1 MLAGPAPMR
10 AHVTMQA
17 RSGDGAFL
25 ARVNGAAFAGVV
37 HSAFHRAV
45 NIACLSNG
53 ELHTLVTGDLD
64 DGPNSLVVT
73 ADDFLAIG
81 ICQGDSVR
89 AGGGSLAIA
98 GKAMV
103 NVAGAV
109 VWRTPVPETHCAT
122 GLLRRRLAEAEA
134 AIWRNGTPGGFI
146 EGMVDTEVARLTTR
160 MLHEGADGLALALG
174 RGDTEAAL
182 AHAGRLLGLG
192 PGLTP
197 SGDDFLTGLLA
208 ARALCRRQADLG
220 SDAFA
225 HGVIRLAKSATN
237 PIAYAAIAK
246 AARGEVR
253 ERVAR
258 LIIALGSATA
268 ETSSQALAQV
278 LAIGSSSGTEIAFG
292 VIRGLASL
300 IDNGDW
306 DHGHQDRH

>member
-1 MLAGPAPMR
+1 MR
-10 AHVTMQA
+10 AHTTMQA

-45 NIACLSNG
+45 NIACLCCG
-53 ELHTLVTGDLD
+53 ELHTLVTDALD
-64 DGPNSLVVT
+64 DGPNSLVVM
-73 ADDFLAIG
+73 ADDFLAMG

-98 GKAMV
+98 GKAIV
-103 NVAGAV
+103 TVAGATT
-109 VWRTPVPETHCAT
+109 WRTPVPEAHCAT
-122 GLLRRRLAEAEA
+122 GMLRRRLAEAEA
-134 AIWRNGTPGGFI
+134 SVWRNGTPGGFI
-146 EGMVDTEVARLTTR
+146 EGMADTEIARLTTR

-174 RGDTEAAL
+174 RGDTDAAL

-197 SGDDFLTGLLA
+197 SGDDFLIGLLA
-208 ARALCRRQADLG
+208 ARALCRRRGDLG

-225 HGVIRLAKSATN
+225 LGVIRLAKSATN

-258 LIIALGSATA
+258 LIIALGSAAA
-268 ETSSQALAQV
+268 EPVSPALTQV

-300 IDNGDW
+300 IDNGEW

>member
-1 MLAGPAPMR
+1 MR

-37 HSAFHRAV
+37 HSAFRRAV
-45 NIACLSNG
+45 NIAGLADG
-53 ELHTLVTGDLD
+53 ELHTLVTDELD
-64 DGPNSLVVT
+64 DGPNSLVVV
-73 ADDFLAIG
+73 ADDFLAMG

-103 NVAGAV
+103 NVAGAAT
-109 VWRTPVPETHCAT
+109 WRTPVPETRCAS
-122 GLLRRRLAEAEA
+122 GLLRRRLAQAEA
-134 AIWRNGTPGGFI
+134 DIRRSGMPGGFI
-146 EGMVDTEVARLTTR
+146 EGMADTEIARLTTR
-160 MLHEGADGLALALG
+160 MLHEGASGLALALG

-208 ARALCRRQADLG
+208 SRALCRRQGDAG

-225 HGVIRLAKSATN
+225 PGVIRLAKTATN

-246 AARGEVR
+246 AARGEAR

-258 LIIALGSATA
+258 LIITLGSATA
-268 ETSSQALAQV
+268 EPVSPALTQV

>member
-1 MLAGPAPMR
+1 MR

-45 NIACLSNG
+45 NIACLCCG

-64 DGPNSLVVT
+64 DGPNSLVVA
-73 ADDFLAIG
+73 ADDFLAMG

-98 GKAMV
+98 GKATV
-103 NVAGAV
+103 NVTEAAI
-109 VWRTPVPETHCAT
+109 WRTPMPETHCAT

-146 EGMVDTEVARLTTR
+146 EGMADTEVARLMTR

-174 RGDTEAAL
+174 RGDTDAAL
-182 AHAGRLLGLG
+182 AHARRLLGLG

-208 ARALCRRQADLG
+208 ARALCRRQSDLG
-220 SDAFA
+220 SDGFA
-225 HGVIRLAKSATN
+225 RGVVQSAKSATN

-258 LIIALGSATA
+258 LIIALGSAPG
-268 ETSSQALAQV
+268 EPLPPVLAQV

-292 VIRGLASL
+292 VTRGLASL
-300 IDNGDW
+300 IDNGEW

>member
-1 MLAGPAPMR
+1 MR

-17 RSGDGAFL
+17 RSGDSSFL

-45 NIACLSNG
+45 NIACLCCG
-53 ELHTLVTGDLD
+53 ELHTLVTDDLD
-64 DGPNSLVVT
+64 DGPNSLVVA
-73 ADDFLAIG
+73 ADDFLALG
-81 ICQGDSVR
+81 ICPGDSVR
-89 AGGGSLAIA
+89 AAGGSLAIA
-98 GKAMV
+98 GRAMV
-103 NVAGAV
+103 TVTGAAS
-109 VWRTPVPETHCAT
+109 WRTPVPETHCPT
-122 GLLRRRLAEAEA
+122 GLLRRRLAETEA

-146 EGMVDTEVARLTTR
+146 EGMADTEIARLTTR
-160 MLHEGADGLALALG
+160 MLHAGADGLALALG
-174 RGDTEAAL
+174 RSDTDAAL
-182 AHAGRLLGLG
+182 AHARRLLGLG

-208 ARALCRRQADLG
+208 ARALGRQRGDLG

-225 HGVIRLAKSATN
+225 LGVIRLAKTATN

-258 LIIALGSATA
+258 LVIALGSAPA
-268 ETSSQALAQV
+268 APVSPALTQV

-300 IDNGDW
+300 IDNGEW

>member
-1 MLAGPAPMR
+1 MR
-10 AHVTMQA
+10 AHTTMQA

-25 ARVNGAAFAGVV
+25 ARVNGVAFAGVV

-45 NIACLSNG
+45 NIACLCCG
-53 ELHTLVTGDLD
+53 ELHTLVTDELD
-64 DGPNSLVVT
+64 DGPNSLVVA

-81 ICQGDSVR
+81 IRQGDSVR

-103 NVAGAV
+103 NVAGAAI
-109 VWRTPVPETHCAT
+109 WRTPVPETHCAT

-146 EGMVDTEVARLTTR
+146 EGMADTEVARLTTR

-174 RGDTEAAL
+174 RGETEAAL
-182 AHAGRLLGLG
+182 AHAGRLIGLG

-197 SGDDFLTGLLA
+197 SGDDFLVGLLA
-208 ARALCRRQADLG
+208 ARALCRRQGDPG
-220 SDAFA
+220 SDVFA
-225 HGVIRLAKSATN
+225 RGVARLAKSATN
-237 PIAYAAIAK
+237 PISYAAIAK

-268 ETSSQALAQV
+268 EPFAHALAQV

-300 IDNGDW
+300 IDNGEW
-306 DHGHQDRH
+306 DHGHQDRD

>member
-1 MLAGPAPMR
+1 
-10 AHVTMQA
+10 MQA

-45 NIACLSNG
+45 NIACLCCG
-53 ELHTLVTGDLD
+53 ELHTLVTDDLD
-64 DGPNSLVVT
+64 DGPNSLVV
-73 ADDFLAIG
+73 AAGDFLAMG

-89 AGGGSLAIA
+89 AAGGSLAIA

-103 NVAGAV
+103 TVTGAV
-109 VWRTPVPETHCAT
+109 TWRTPVPETHCAT
-122 GLLRRRLAEAEA
+122 DLLRRRLAEAEA

-146 EGMVDTEVARLTTR
+146 EGMADTEIARLTTR

-174 RGDTEAAL
+174 RGDTNAAL

-208 ARALCRRQADLG
+208 ARALCRQHGDLG
-220 SDAFA
+220 SDAFPL
-225 HGVIRLAKSATN
+225 GVVRLAKTATN

-258 LIIALGSATA
+258 LIIALGSATVEPFA
-268 ETSSQALAQV
+268 PALAQV

-300 IDNGDW
+300 IDNGEW

>member
-1 MLAGPAPMR
+1 MR
-10 AHVTMQA
+10 AHTTMQA

-45 NIACLSNG
+45 NIACLCCG
-53 ELHTLVTGDLD
+53 ELHTLVTDDLD
-64 DGPNSLVVT
+64 DGPNSLVVA
-73 ADDFLAIG
+73 ADDFLALG
-81 ICQGDSVR
+81 ICPGDSVR
-89 AGGGSLAIA
+89 AAGGSLAIA

-103 NVAGAV
+103 TVTGAAT
-109 VWRTPVPETHCAT
+109 WRTPVPETHCAS
-122 GLLRRRLAEAEA
+122 GLLRRRLADAEA
-134 AIWRNGTPGGFI
+134 AIWRNGMPGGFI
-146 EGMVDTEVARLTTR
+146 EGMADTEIARLTTR

-174 RGDTEAAL
+174 RGDTHAAL

-197 SGDDFLTGLLA
+197 SGDDLLTGLLA
-208 ARALCRRQADLG
+208 SRALGRQRGDLG

-225 HGVIRLAKSATN
+225 LGVARLAKTATN

-258 LIIALGSATA
+258 LVIALGSTA
-268 ETSSQALAQV
+268 GEPVSPALTQV

>member
-1 MLAGPAPMR
+1 MR

-17 RSGDGAFL
+17 RSGDRAFL

-37 HSAFHRAV
+37 HSAFRRAV
-45 NIACLSNG
+45 NIACLCCG
-53 ELHTLVTGDLD
+53 ELHTLVTDTLD
-64 DGPNSLVVT
+64 DGPNSLVVA
-73 ADDFLAIG
+73 ADDFVAMG
-81 ICQGDSVR
+81 IRQGDSVR

-98 GKAMV
+98 GKATV
-103 NVAGAV
+103 DVAGASI
-109 VWRTPVPETHCAT
+109 WQTPVPESHCAT
-122 GLLRRRLAEAEA
+122 VLLRRRLGEAEA

-146 EGMVDTEVARLTTR
+146 ERMVDTEIARLTTR
-160 MLHEGADGLALALG
+160 MLHEGADGLAQALA
-174 RGDTEAAL
+174 RGDSDAAL
-182 AHAGRLLGLG
+182 AHAGRLIGLG

-208 ARALCRRQADLG
+208 ARALCRPQADLG

-225 HGVIRLAKSATN
+225 LGVIRLAKTATN

-258 LIIALGSATA
+258 LIIALGSTA
-268 ETSSQALAQV
+268 AEPLSPALTQV

-292 VIRGLASL
+292 VTRGLASL
-300 IDNGDW
+300 IDNGEW

>member
-1 MLAGPAPMR
+1 MR
-10 AHVTMQA
+10 AHTTMQA

-45 NIACLSNG
+45 NIACLCCG
-53 ELHTLVTGDLD
+53 ELHTLVTDALD
-64 DGPNSLVVT
+64 DGPNSLVVM
-73 ADDFLAIG
+73 ADDFLAMG

-98 GKAMV
+98 GKAIV
-103 NVAGAV
+103 TVAGATT
-109 VWRTPVPETHCAT
+109 WRTPVPEAHCAT
-122 GLLRRRLAEAEA
+122 GMLRRRLAEAEA
-134 AIWRNGTPGGFI
+134 SVWRNGTPGGFI
-146 EGMVDTEVARLTTR
+146 EGMADTEIARLTTR

-174 RGDTEAAL
+174 RGDTDAAL

-208 ARALCRRQADLG
+208 ARALCRRGDLG

-225 HGVIRLAKSATN
+225 LGVIRLAKSATN

-258 LIIALGSATA
+258 LIIALGSAAA
-268 ETSSQALAQV
+268 EPFSPALTQV

-300 IDNGDW
+300 IDNGEW

>member
-1 MLAGPAPMR
+1 MR
-10 AHVTMQA
+10 THATMQA

-45 NIACLSNG
+45 NIACLCCG
-53 ELHTLVTGDLD
+53 ELHTLVTDDLD
-64 DGPNSLVVT
+64 DGPNSLVVA
-73 ADDFLAIG
+73 ADNFLAMG

-98 GKAMV
+98 GKATV
-103 NVAGAV
+103 NVAGAAI
-109 VWRTPVPETHCAT
+109 WRTPEPETHCAA

-134 AIWRNGTPGGFI
+134 ATWRNGTPGGFI
-146 EGMVDTEVARLTTR
+146 EGMADTEVARLTTR

-174 RGDTEAAL
+174 RGDTDAAL

-197 SGDDFLTGLLA
+197 SGDDFLVGLLA
-208 ARALCRRQADLG
+208 SRALFRRPDNVG

-225 HGVIRLAKSATN
+225 RGVVRLAKSATN

-268 ETSSQALAQV
+268 EPFSHALTQV

-300 IDNGDW
+300 IDNGEW

>member
-1 MLAGPAPMR
+1 MR
-10 AHVTMQA
+10 AHTTMQA

-45 NIACLSNG
+45 NIACLCCG
-53 ELHTLVTGDLD
+53 ELHTLVTDDLD
-64 DGPNSLVVT
+64 DGPNSLVVA
-73 ADDFLAIG
+73 ADDFLALG
-81 ICQGDSVR
+81 ICPGDSVR
-89 AGGGSLAIA
+89 AAGGSLAIA

-103 NVAGAV
+103 TVTGAAT
-109 VWRTPVPETHCAT
+109 WRTPVPETHCAS
-122 GLLRRRLAEAEA
+122 GLLRRRLADAEA

-146 EGMVDTEVARLTTR
+146 EGMADTEIARLTTR

-174 RGDTEAAL
+174 RGDTHAAL

-208 ARALCRRQADLG
+208 ARALGRPRGDLG

-225 HGVIRLAKSATN
+225 LGVARLAKTATN

-246 AARGEVR
+246 AVRGEVR

-258 LIIALGSATA
+258 LVIALGSATA
-268 ETSSQALAQV
+268 EPVSPALTQV

-300 IDNGDW
+300 IDNGEW

>member
-1 MLAGPAPMR
+1 MR
-10 AHVTMQA
+10 AHTTMQA

-45 NIACLSNG
+45 NIACMCCG
-53 ELHTLVTGDLD
+53 ELHTLVTDELD
-64 DGPNSLVVT
+64 DGPNSLVVA
-73 ADDFLAIG
+73 ADDFLALG

-89 AGGGSLAIA
+89 AVGGSLAIA

-103 NVAGAV
+103 TVDGAA
-109 VWRTPVPETHCAT
+109 VWRTPIPESHCAA
-122 GLLRRRLAEAEA
+122 GLLRSRLAEAEA

-146 EGMVDTEVARLTTR
+146 EGMADTEIARLTTR
-160 MLHEGADGLALALG
+160 MLHEGANGLASALG
-174 RGDTEAAL
+174 RGDTDAAL

-208 ARALCRRQADLG
+208 ARALYRQHGDLG

-225 HGVIRLAKSATN
+225 LGVVRLAKTATN

-246 AARGEVR
+246 AALGEAR

-258 LIIALGSATA
+258 LVIALGSTTA
-268 ETSSQALAQV
+268 EPVSPALAQV

-292 VIRGLASL
+292 VTRGLASL
-300 IDNGDW
+300 IDNGEW

>member
-1 MLAGPAPMR
+1 MR
-10 AHVTMQA
+10 AHVTMEA

-37 HSAFHRAV
+37 HSAFRRAV
-45 NIACLSNG
+45 NIACLADG
-53 ELHTLVTGDLD
+53 ELHTLVTNDLD
-64 DGPNSLVVT
+64 DGPNSLVVA
-73 ADDFLAIG
+73 ADDFLAMG

-98 GKAMV
+98 GKATV
-103 NVAGAV
+103 SVAGATT
-109 VWRTPVPETHCAT
+109 WRTPVPDRHCAT

-134 AIWRNGTPGGFI
+134 AIWRSGTPGGFI
-146 EGMVDTEVARLTTR
+146 EGMADTEIARLTTR

-208 ARALCRRQADLG
+208 SRALCGRQEDVG

-225 HGVIRLAKSATN
+225 RGVARLAKTATN
-237 PIAYAAIAK
+237 PIACAAIAK

-258 LIIALGSATA
+258 LIIALGSAAA
-268 ETSSQALAQV
+268 EPVSPALTQV

>member
-1 MLAGPAPMR
+1 MR

-45 NIACLSNG
+45 NIACLCCG
-53 ELHTLVTGDLD
+53 ELHTLVTDELD
-64 DGPNSLVVT
+64 DGPNSLVVAT
-73 ADDFLAIG
+73 DDFLALG

-89 AGGGSLAIA
+89 AAGGSLAIA

-103 NVAGAV
+103 TVAGAAI
-109 VWRTPVPETHCAT
+109 WRTPMPDTHCAT

-134 AIWRNGTPGGFI
+134 AIWRSGTLGGFI
-146 EGMVDTEVARLTTR
+146 EGMADTEIARLTTR

-174 RGDTEAAL
+174 RGDTHAAL

-208 ARALCRRQADLG
+208 ARALGRRRGDPG

-225 HGVIRLAKSATN
+225 LGVARLAKTATN

-258 LIIALGSATA
+258 LVIALGSATA
-268 ETSSQALAQV
+268 EPVSPALTQV

-300 IDNGDW
+300 IDNGEW

>member
-1 MLAGPAPMR
+1 MR
-10 AHVTMQA
+10 AHVTVQA

-25 ARVNGAAFAGVV
+25 ARVNGAAFVGVV
-37 HSAFHRAV
+37 HSAFRRAV
-45 NIACLSNG
+45 NIACLADG
-53 ELHTLVTGDLD
+53 ELHTLVTDELD
-64 DGPNSLVVT
+64 DGPNSLVVA
-73 ADDFLAIG
+73 ADDFLAMG

-89 AGGGSLAIA
+89 AGGGGLAIA
-98 GKAMV
+98 GKATV
-103 NVAGAV
+103 SVAGATT
-109 VWRTPVPETHCAT
+109 WRTPVPDKHCTT
-122 GLLRRRLAEAEA
+122 GLLRRRLLEAEA

-146 EGMVDTEVARLTTR
+146 EGMADTEIARLTTR
-160 MLHEGADGLALALG
+160 MLPEGADGLVLALG

-208 ARALCRRQADLG
+208 SRALCRRLG
-220 SDAFA
+220 DTRSDAFA
-225 HGVIRLAKSATN
+225 LGVIRLAKTATN
-237 PIAYAAIAK
+237 PIGYAAIAK

-258 LIIALGSATA
+258 LVIVLGSATA
-268 ETSSQALAQV
+268 EPVSPALAQV

-306 DHGHQDRH
+306 NHGHQDRH